1 VLDKFDRAI
10 TYLRISV
17 TGRCNMRCFYCRP
30 GGGGEPGEPGL
41 PAGDIVRIVRAG
53 TCVGIRKVRLTGGE
67 PLLRPD
73 IVSLTA
79 SLIALPGIDDVALTT
94 NGTLLAGMAREL
106 KDAGLRRLN
115 ISLDTLRP
123 ERFTSITR
131 AGRWRDVWSG
141 IEAALAHDFSPVKLN
156 VVVLR
161 GYNEDEIADFA
172 RLAREYPLH
181 VRFIELMPIGE
192 SSTLTESF
200 YVPADEIMSRLRS
213 CAGVLEPVGSVGGS
227 GPARYWKLPGG
238 RGTIGLI
245 APLSGYF
252 CPSCNRMR
260 LTAAGTLRPCLC
272 QGEEIDVK
280 PLLARGAGEDE
291 LAQLI
296 ARAIAAKPKG
306 NPEDGITP
314 VTDRLMSQIGG

>member
-1 VLDKFDRAI
+1 MLDKFERAI

-53 TCVGIRKVRLTGGE
+53 TRVGIRKIRLTGGE
-67 PLLRPD
+67 PLVRPD

-79 SLIALPGIDDVALTT
+79 ALSALPGIDDIALTT
-94 NGTLLAGMAREL
+94 NGALLARYAQEL
-106 KDAGLRRLN
+106 KEAGLRRVN

-131 AGRWRDVWSG
+131 AGRWQDVWSG
-141 IEAALAHDFSPVKLN
+141 VEAALVHDFSPVKLN

-161 GYNEDEIADFA
+161 GHNEDEVADFA

-192 SSTLTESF
+192 GSAFTSEL
-200 YVPADEIMSRLRS
+200 YVSADEIWGRLRDY
-213 CAGVLEPVGSVGGS
+213 AGALEPVGSVGGS

-280 PLLARGAGEDE
+280 PLLARGAGDDE
-291 LAQLI
+291 LAALMT
-296 ARAIAAKPKG
+296 RAIAAKPKG
-306 NPEDGITP
+306 NPEHEIAP